1 MRDFNSAA
9 HAPRT
14 YRVPIAFRRAEPAAP
29 PCMRQR
35 FFPQKRPVPG
45 TDGSTAFL
53 HRSATTHVLCQ

>member
-1 MRDFNSAA
+1 MLAA
-9 HAPRT
+9 RT
-14 YRVPIAFRRAEPAAP
+14 AFRLPFGAPEPAAFI
-29 PCMRQR
+29 RQR